1 MVVFNGATTGI
12 IGQMGGTVWA
22 ACSMIRTKSNVT
34 TRNRTQVSPLTARYG
49 YRLRHGRSRNDGM
62 TEVEYLRANR
72 PGGSRHG
79 SMTALDRS

>member
-34 TRNRTQVSPLTARYG
+34 TRNRTRVSPLTARYG

-62 TEVEYLRANR
+62 TEVVTVLSVLIIEFA
-72 PGGSRHG
+72 SRY
-79 SMTALDRS
+79 DRDAFL